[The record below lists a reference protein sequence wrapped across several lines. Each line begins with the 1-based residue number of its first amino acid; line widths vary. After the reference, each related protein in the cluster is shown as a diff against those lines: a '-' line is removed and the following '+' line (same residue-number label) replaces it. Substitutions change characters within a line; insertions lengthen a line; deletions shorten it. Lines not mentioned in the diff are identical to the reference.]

1 MTQVIVFDNFG
12 ALESHLQGLLDH
24 YKGSAA
30 KYREFLGEVM
40 RSNAG
45 EDSKW
50 SQEMSAALVGGEPK
64 KTKDKPKTKT
74 KAFGGSKKEKA
85 ESVQGGWVSFD
96 QLSVFT
102 GQGAAGTAE
111 LYFEAINHL
120 DDTAR
125 RLQLSIDIL
134 GTLRSRLA
142 APGSISLVVSFIDD
156 VPSKM
161 ILKPAPPN
169 VKKKS
174 WAFSFSV
181 PVVQPALQQ
190 LVAPREAPTKV
201 QRRGS

>member
-1 MTQVIVFDNFG
+1 MTQVISFDNFG
-12 ALESHLQGLLDH
+12 ALEAHLQGLLDH

-40 RSNAG
+40 RSTSSDDN
-45 EDSKW
+45 KW
-50 SQEMSAALVGGEPK
+50 SQEMSAALAGGEPK
-64 KTKDKPKTKT
+64 KTAKEKPKV
-74 KAFGGSKKEKA
+74 FGGSKKEKA
-85 ESVQGGWVSFD
+85 ESVQGWVSFD

-102 GQGAAGTAE
+102 GQGASGTAE

-142 APGSISLVVSFIDD
+142 APGSISLVVSFIND

-161 ILKPAPPN
+161 ILKPAPSDI
-169 VKKKS
+169 KKKS

-181 PVVQPALQQ
+181 PVVQPALQ
-190 LVAPREAPTKV
+190 
-201 QRRGS
+201 

>member
-1 MTQVIVFDNFG
+1 MFDNFG

-24 YKGSAA
+24 YKGSTA

-64 KTKDKPKTKT
+64 KTKDKPKTK
-74 KAFGGSKKEKA
+74 AFGGSKKEKV
-85 ESVQGGWVSFD
+85 EGVQGGWVSFD

-102 GQGAAGTAE
+102 GQGAAGMAE

-142 APGSISLVVSFIDD
+142 APGSISLVVSFIND
-156 VPSKM
+156 VPSKI

-181 PVVQPALQQ
+181 PVVQPAPQQ
-190 LVAPREAPTKV
+190 LAAPREAPAKV
-201 QRRGS
+201 QSRGS